1 MGWAVVSL
9 TVTCLPDAPTICAGS
24 SSGMGPFIGFD
35 EFTNTTNAGGWQYT
49 YEFMEGLETYNGTYV
64 DPTVLAEANA
74 TTMEVSV
81 TIDEDG
87 TCVIDVGDD
96 TCASCSTDPD
106 LCYNIVTDADA
117 DADDLSQSVTFDCT
131 NVVNGRSSLPKVC
144 ESLNTDT
151 VFYPLMYTS
160 TTTSMDKEETD
171 SNVDGV
177 TIDNN
182 GNGSDGDYQPD
193 PLPANEAQLC
203 VTNAVGATCPPG
215 GPPAIACCASSD
227 TGGFFNACCPT
238 EFAGINM
245 GTSTTDTNKFEMMIT
260 NGLGVAESA
269 MCVVNSNQ
277 QGCNIFGVSGNTPT
291 DSQPLALPAGVD
303 GPCLEMEAG
312 ASCSMTQGTCN
323 TALDGTSGQDFD
335 VCCPNC
341 ARGTYLPGQS
351 CKVILPDPGA
361 CGLIIVDSS
370 TSSSSSTSTTSNGDA
385 SSSTTTTSSSTT

>member
-1 MGWAVVSL
+1 MGSL
-9 TVTCLPDAPTICAGS
+9 ATCVALVLSLSWNGNYGVDAWYSITSMVKCLADAPTICAGS
-24 SSGMGPFIGFD
+24 SSGMGPSIAGFN
-35 EFTNTTNAGGWQYT
+35 ETTNIVTYAGGWQYT
-49 YEFMEGLETYNGTYV
+49 YEFMEGLETYNGTYMSDIV

-74 TTMEVSV
+74 TTIEVSV

-117 DADDLSQSVTFDCT
+117 DAEDLSQSVTFDCT
-131 NVVNGRSSLPKVC
+131 NVVNGRASLPKVC
-144 ESLNTDT
+144 ESLNVDT

-177 TIDNN
+177 TIDNGN
-182 GNGSDGDYQPD
+182 GNGFPTPPAADGNYQPD

-215 GPPAIACCASSD
+215 GPPAIACCASGD

-245 GTSTTDTNKFEMMIT
+245 GTGVTDTNEFEMMIT

-269 MCVVNSNQ
+269 VCVVNANQ

-291 DSQPLALPAGVD
+291 TDSSQPLALPAGVD
-303 GPCLEMEAG
+303 GPCVEMEAG

-323 TALDGTSGQDFD
+323 TALDGTSGRDFD

-341 ARGTYLPGQS
+341 ARGTYL
-351 CKVILPDPGA
+351 
-361 CGLIIVDSS
+361 
-370 TSSSSSTSTTSNGDA
+370 
-385 SSSTTTTSSSTT
+385 